1 MTNVLRS
8 SPSGGRAEES
18 AMGESSSGP
27 SSQAVEKAQP
37 ESSALEVISPSNSAV
52 TLEEIRLRIQR
63 VQADPDLAEAVK
75 SQVVAAYERAIQELA
90 AAEKFRLQAE
100 QFRQRREAIGEEVK
114 KLESELAAVGAA
126 SFIPATET
134 MTLEEVQAAAAEAEK
149 QLDVARS
156 QRDAIDAEVAKRN
169 AARQTASQRAEAA
182 QKRLDAARDAQAASP
197 NPDQPPEVTESLRVL
212 SQAEMESARWEL
224 EAIKEELAYYDKAD
238 ELLLPLRR
246 RLAAQQLRAAEAL
259 WTQWQ
264 RILAQR
270 QEATAVHR
278 AEQARARVA
287 RLPEPLRDLAEEV
300 EKKAAQIADL
310 TNRVN
315 QTHVQ
320 LTAAKQ
326 QLEDLQQQFKSTK
339 DRMEMVGMTGALGIW
354 LRAQRSKL
362 PETYTLWQRIR
373 KRQEDIRTTQWTLL
387 ELSDAHTQVP
397 PLEEEVSRWRTRL
410 LSLID
415 KDYPEWETNLREI
428 LTEKFALLSEEIQ
441 LYSRWLNDQ
450 VDLDNTERAIVRTA
464 EEYQRYIDEHIL
476 WIPNARPI
484 RLSQIADDVRLTVGV
499 VRMMFS
505 PTTLHEVGHLLQID
519 VGSWPVLWLLAGFI
533 LTVWRIVLFRSWS
546 YLETL
551 AKRATQGAYHGNWPT
566 IEALAMTIFRAAW
579 WPAILGFLAWRLG
592 SPIDATMMTIAI
604 SSGLWSAAEF
614 LLVFETLRQVACLN
628 GLGEA
633 HFRWPGSVTLTLRRQ
648 LRWFVPL
655 GLILV
660 YLCTAIHAS
669 GDQRWEAGPG
679 RIVFVAMLVLYAVL
693 GHVLLRPKG
702 AVMQA
707 IRAHHPQGWFYRGRV
722 FWWLGLTGVP
732 IALMVLTLAGY
743 SYTAVQLMA
752 RFRGTLLVPI
762 LLGLGEEL
770 FNRWLIVRKQRIGW
784 ARFRQRMAADAQ
796 AGIEAKT
803 EVGEVSVAPPESEPD
818 LAVVGEQTRR
828 LFHTIEV
835 ILALIALWWIWADIS
850 PAFGILKQVRLWGG
864 ELPSV
869 VSDRVTEKSG
879 NQESQAVLLQVS
891 RAITLADL
899 LLAVITVVAGFVIAR
914 NIPGLLEMIFF
925 QRLPMEPGL
934 RYALHTIISYLV
946 TGMALIMAVGHLGFQ
961 WSQAQWLVAALG
973 VGLGFGLQEI
983 FANFISGLI
992 ILFERPIRVGD
1003 LVTVGEFSGQVT
1015 RIRIRATTIL
1025 NFERRELII
1034 PNKEFI
1040 TGRVVNWT
1048 LSDPVNRVEVAVS
1061 VAYGTDPQRVIE
1073 ILVEVAKNNPNVMT
1087 DPAPVVVFEGF
1098 GESSVNFRLFAYVS
1112 SYDNRLAAINT
1123 LHADVYKRLA
1133 AEGITIPFPQRDI
1146 HVYYESP
1153 PDSPPAKADSPT
1165 PREIPPSPPDS
1176 P

>member
-8 SPSGGRAEES
+8 LPSGGRAEQS
-18 AMGESSSGP
+18 AMGESGSGP
-27 SSQAVEKAQP
+27 SQEAIEKARP
-37 ESSALEVISPSNSAV
+37 EPSTLEAISPSNLAM
-52 TLEEIRLRIQR
+52 TPEAIQLRIQR
-63 VQADPDLAEAVK
+63 VRSDPELAEAVK

-114 KLESELAAVGAA
+114 KLESELAAVGTA
-126 SFIPATET
+126 SFLPATET

-149 QLDVARS
+149 QLNLARS
-156 QRDAIDAEVAKRN
+156 ERDAIDAEVAKRN
-169 AARQTASQRAEAA
+169 AARQTASQRAEVA
-182 QKRLDAARDAQAASP
+182 QKRLDAARDAQAAA
-197 NPDQPPEVTESLRVL
+197 PDPAQPPEVNESLRVL

-238 ELLLPLRR
+238 ESLLPLRR
-246 RLAAQQLRAAEAL
+246 RLAAQQLRAAETL

-264 RILAQR
+264 QIVAQR
-270 QEATAVHR
+270 REATAVHR

-287 RLPEPLRDLAEEV
+287 QLPEPLRDLAEEV
-300 EKKAAQIADL
+300 EKKAAEIAEL

-320 LTAAKQ
+320 LATAKQ
-326 QLEDLQQQFKSTK
+326 QLEDLQQQFKTTR
-339 DRMEMVGMTGALGIW
+339 DRMEMVGMTGALGLW

-362 PETYTLWQRIR
+362 PETHTLWQRIR

-410 LSLID
+410 LPRID
-415 KDYPEWETNLREI
+415 KDHPEWETNLREM
-428 LTEKFALLSEEIQ
+428 LNEKFGLLDEEIQ
-441 LYSRWLNDQ
+441 LHSRWLNDL
-450 VDLDNTERAIVRTA
+450 VDLDNTERAIVKTT
-464 EEYQRYIDEHIL
+464 EEYRRYIDEHIL

-484 RLSQIADDVRLTVGV
+484 RLSQVADDGRLTVGV
-499 VRMMFS
+499 VRMLFS
-505 PTTLHEVGHLLQID
+505 PTTLHEVGHLLQVD
-519 VGSWPVLWLLAGFI
+519 LGSWPALWLLAGFI
-533 LTVWRIVLFRSWS
+533 LAIWRIVLFRSWS

-551 AKRATQGAYHGNWPT
+551 ARRVTQGAYHGEWPT
-566 IEALAMTIFRAAW
+566 IEALALTVLRAAW
-579 WPAILGFLAWRLG
+579 WPALLAFLAWRLG

-604 SSGLWSAAEF
+604 ASGLWSVAEF
-614 LLVFETLRQVACLN
+614 LLVFETLRQVACPN
-628 GLGEA
+628 GLAES
-633 HFRWPGSVTLTLRRQ
+633 HFRWPGSATLSLRRQ

-655 GLILV
+655 GVILV

-669 GDQRWEAGPG
+669 GDQRWEVGPG
-679 RIVFVAMLVLYAVL
+679 RIVFLAMLALYAVL

-702 AVMQA
+702 TVMQA

-732 IALMVLTLAGY
+732 IALMVLTLVGY

-803 EVGEVSVAPPESEPD
+803 EVGEVSVSPPESEPD
-818 LAVVGEQTRR
+818 LAVVGQQTRR

-850 PAFGILKQVRLWGG
+850 PAFGVLKQVRLWGG
-864 ELPSV
+864 ELPPV
-869 VSDRVTEKSG
+869 VTGGLAEKSG
-879 NQESQAVLLQVS
+879 GQESKAVPVPASQ
-891 RAITLADL
+891 AITLADL

-914 NIPGLLEMIFF
+914 NIPGLLEMIFS

-934 RYALHTIISYLV
+934 RYAVHTIISYLV
-946 TGMALIMAVGHLGFQ
+946 TGVALIMAVGQLGFQ

-1003 LVTVGEFSGQVT
+1003 LVTVGEFSGRVT

-1048 LSDPVNRVEVAVS
+1048 LSDPVNRVEVAVG
-1061 VAYGTDPQRVIE
+1061 VAYGTDPERVMN

-1123 LHADVYKRLA
+1123 LHADVYNRLA

-1146 HVYYESP
+1146 HVYHESL
-1153 PDSPPAKADSPT
+1153 PDSPPAKANAT
-1165 PREIPPSPPDS
+1165 PREIPPSSPDS